1 VAAAAARTVDG
12 GWSGR
17 RWRWR
22 CRRHGDGGI
31 GLVPLPAVHPLDLLR
46 LLLDPDRLATVGAI
60 ARRAATSEELAA
72 QVGRSPAEVLRTLA
86 PLVQAGLVRREAGGY
101 HLDAQAWQALA
112 QDLPQAAPPSP
123 RVAFGMTGEEAELLG
138 RFFVGERLVELPAQR
153 GKRLVV
159 LERLALEFEPGRR
172 YPEAEVN
179 TLLGRFHPDHA
190 TLRRLLVDEGF
201 LDRAGGEYWRAGG
214 RVV

>member
-1 VAAAAARTVDG
+1 
-12 GWSGR
+12 
-17 RWRWR
+17 
-22 CRRHGDGGI
+22 
-31 GLVPLPAVHPLDLLR
+31 
-46 LLLDPDRLATVGAI
+46 
-60 ARRAATSEELAA
+60 
-72 QVGRSPAEVLRTLA
+72 VGRPPAEVLRTLA
-86 PLVQAGLVRREAGGY
+86 PLVQAGLVRREGGGY
-101 HLDAQAWQALA
+101 HLDVEAWRAVA

-123 RVAFGMTGEEAELLG
+123 RVAFGMTAEEADLLG
-138 RFFVGERLVELPAQR
+138 RFFVGDRLVELPAQR

-201 LDRAGGEYWRAGG
+201 LDRAGGSTGVPAGG
-214 RVV
+214 WCDAGLDHLRPRDGPQKSPPASPCSRRAWAGCRSFASVLFSIWRMRSRVTP

>member
-1 VAAAAARTVDG
+1 MIDAGV
-12 GWSGR
+12 
-17 RWRWR
+17 
-22 CRRHGDGGI
+22 
-31 GLVPLPAVHPLDLLR
+31 VPLTAVRPLDLLR

-60 ARRAATSEELAA
+60 ARRAATSDELATV
-72 QVGRSPAEVLRTLA
+72 VGRPPAEVVRTLA

-101 HLDAQAWQALA
+101 RLDVDGWRAVA

-123 RVAFGMTGEEAELLG
+123 RVAFGMTTEEADLLS

-153 GKRLVV
+153 SKRLVV

-172 YPEAEVN
+172 YAEAEVN
-179 TLLGRFHPDHA
+179 ALLGRFQPDHA
-190 TLRRLLVDEGF
+190 TLRRLLVDEGY